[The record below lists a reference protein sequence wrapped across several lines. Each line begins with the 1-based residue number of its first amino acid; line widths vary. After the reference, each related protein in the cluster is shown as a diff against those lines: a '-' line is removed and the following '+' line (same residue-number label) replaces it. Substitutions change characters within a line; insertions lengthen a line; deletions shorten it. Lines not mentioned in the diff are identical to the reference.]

1 MMEFDTCQVLDPLS
15 EQESKDLTAVVEA
28 AVASAEEA
36 DKRACSACKK
46 QRKRCD
52 AGCRLARFFPA
63 SQAADFDAVHRV
75 FGTKNLLAML
85 DRVADEEGK
94 RAVRDSLVFEAT
106 QRLADP
112 RNGCCGLI
120 LGLQNRVVQTEA
132 EMKRL
137 ESTIKELTVK
147 NGFLM
152 RFVQTQRQQQQQQQ
166 PEKGTNYVNR
176 AWHAN
181 NATSMDPRGFPNN
194 GNPWIQ

>member
-1 MMEFDTCQVLDPLS
+1 MEIDTCQVLDPLS

-94 RAVRDSLVFEAT
+94 RA
-106 QRLADP
+106 
-112 RNGCCGLI
+112 
-120 LGLQNRVVQTEA
+120 NRVVQTEA

-166 PEKGTNYVNR
+166 PEKGTNYVNH
-176 AWHAN
+176 ALHAN